1 MDRPRAQALADDIVA
16 GMLLEIGDHYV
27 SAMQGHM
34 DGIARIRG
42 ELGKRYEGI
51 IRHFEGRSGA
61 VPMELPPDL
70 QPAAFKALFDELKT
84 HLEALN
90 TTAEA
95 FTARSLDTPAILPD
109 LRGCAKPARPS
120 LPPASGGARRAGP
133 SGSLGAHRARRVP
146 PTCRVGSWTCAG
158 PGTSSARSSTSVTSS
173 RMTRR
178 SGAGSRRSPTWPA
191 PTRPSPSDLPRT

>member
-133 SGSLGAHRARRVP
+133 SGSLGWASEL
-146 PTCRVGSWTCAG
+146 TG
-158 PGTSSARSSTSVTSS
+158 P
-173 RMTRR
+173 
-178 SGAGSRRSPTWPA
+178 AGSPRLAESEAGHA
-191 PTRPSPSDLPRT
+191 PGQGQARPDPQLR